1 MGRIRMS
8 TLQEIYDYVKG
19 VLKADRFIHTLGV
32 VSVAKKLAII
42 NGVSEEEAEIAAL
55 CHDIAKNLTQDEM
68 KTLIIKNN
76 VILSEDEKNSLQLW
90 HGILGPY
97 VAKKA
102 LNVDNEEILSAIRW
116 HTTGKEKMTKLE
128 KIIYIAD
135 MIEPSRT
142 FEGVDEVRE
151 VTLNNLDEGVL
162 LGLTQTINFLL
173 LEGNTIDLNT
183 VKARNYLL
191 VNRM

>member
-1 MGRIRMS
+1 MS
-8 TLQEIYDYVKG
+8 TLQEIYDYVKV
-19 VLKADRFIHTLGV
+19 VLSKGRFIHTLGV

-42 NGVSEEEAEIAAL
+42 NGFSEEKAEKAAL
-55 CHDIAKNLTQDEM
+55 CHDIAKNLTRDEM
-68 KTLIIKNN
+68 KDLILKNN
-76 VILSEDEKNSLQLW
+76 VILSEDEKNSFQLW

-97 VAKKA
+97 VAKMA
-102 LNVDNEEILSAIRW
+102 LDIEDEEILSSIRW
-116 HTTGKEKMTKLE
+116 HTTGRVNMTKLE

-142 FEGVDEVRE
+142 FEGVEEIRE

-173 LEGNTIDLNT
+173 LKGDTIDLNT

-191 VNRM
+191 VNRV

>member
-1 MGRIRMS
+1 MGRIRMT

-19 VLKADRFIHTLGV
+19 VLKDGRFIHTLGV

-42 NGVSEEEAEIAAL
+42 NGISEEKAEIAAL

-68 KTLIIKNN
+68 NNLIIKNN

-97 VAKKA
+97 VANKA
-102 LNVDNEEILSAIRW
+102 LDIDDEEILNAIRW
-116 HTTGKEKMTKLE
+116 HTTGKENMTKLE

-135 MIEPSRT
+135 MIEPSRR
-142 FEGVDEVRE
+142 FEGVEKTRE
-151 VTLNNLDEGVL
+151 VTLNNLDDGVL
-162 LGLTQTINFLL
+162 LGLTQTIDFLL
-173 LEGNTIDLNT
+173 LKGETIDLNT
-183 VKARNYLL
+183 VRARNYLL
-191 VNRM
+191 VNR

>member
-1 MGRIRMS
+1 MS
-8 TLQEIYDYVKG
+8 TLQEVYDYVKV
-19 VLKADRFIHTLGV
+19 VLNEDRFIHTLGV

-42 NGVSEEEAEIAAL
+42 NGVSEEKAEIAAL
-55 CHDIAKNLTQDEM
+55 CHDIAKNLTRDEM
-68 KTLIIKNN
+68 KALIIKNN
-76 VILSEDEKNSLQLW
+76 VILSEDEKNTFQLW

-97 VAKKA
+97 VARNA
-102 LNVDNEEILSAIRW
+102 LNIENEEILSAIRW

-142 FEGVDEVRE
+142 FEGVEEIRE

-173 LEGNTIDLNT
+173 LKGNPIDLNT

-191 VNRM
+191 VNRR

>member
-1 MGRIRMS
+1 MS
-8 TLQEIYDYVKG
+8 TLQEVYGYVKG
-19 VLKADRFIHTLGV
+19 VLNKNRFIHTLGV

-42 NGVSEEEAEIAAL
+42 NGVSEEKTEIAAL

-68 KTLIIKNN
+68 KSIIIDNN
-76 VILSEDEKNSLQLW
+76 IILSEDEKNTLQLW

-102 LNVDNEEILSAIRW
+102 LDIENEEILSSIRW
-116 HTTGKEKMTKLE
+116 HTTGREKMTKLE

-142 FEGVDEVRE
+142 FQGVEKIRE
-151 VTLNNLDEGVL
+151 ATLNNLDDGVL

-173 LEGNTIDLNT
+173 LEGNPIDLNT
-183 VKARNYLL
+183 VKARNYLIF
-191 VNRM
+191 NRI